1 MYLLDGLHYN
11 KYHVLE
17 SLGIYLCTS
26 IQRYPVH
33 CLVRHNLC
41 QFMCLLQWSYMFP
54 TTPILEDWE
63 IMDAS
68 PSTKDTY
75 EIWLQDWKKYLDGC
89 SWDLQIP
96 QKAQQIH
103 TLLRPTNY
111 HTSCNLKSANKNLG
125 SETTPRSGRHIPLQG
140 SRPQQGS
147 WPLRQVSADLE
158 SFWKGTNKIVE
169 DLL

>member
-75 EIWLQDWKKYLDGC
+75 KIWLQDWKKYLDGC

-111 HTSCNLKSANKNLG
+111 HTSCNLKSANKNLEG
-125 SETTPRSGRHIPLQG
+125 ARQHPEVVDTYLSKEVDLNRVVGPFDRSQQIWSHSERAPTR
-140 SRPQQGS
+140 
-147 WPLRQVSADLE
+147 
-158 SFWKGTNKIVE
+158 
-169 DLL
+169 